1 MRGIFCMHW
10 TYEEKCPF
18 LNYSLG
24 LVRVLIFDTGSQHIY
39 TLRFRKEAILDHL
52 QLSDV
57 TVSIYI
63 YQLGLLTEELTENL
77 KFETAGEWRPRSII
91 TWSLLIQFP
100 IMITND
106 ECAWSKKHH
115 NGTRR
120 NRTKNRAEMVW
131 NGGDC
136 HRLGNSLLD
145 KCFKMYEVCFLWMHE
160 KVVHFSIPL
169 QINASWS
176 IGFLM
181 VSSATYCFL

>member
-63 YQLGLLTEELTENL
+63 PIRALDWGVNRKLEVRDRGRMTSSFDYHV
-77 KFETAGEWRPRSII
+77 II
-91 TWSLLIQFP
+91 VDSVSN
-100 IMITND
+100 ND
-106 ECAWSKKHH
+106 H
-115 NGTRR
+115 
-120 NRTKNRAEMVW
+120 
-131 NGGDC
+131 
-136 HRLGNSLLD
+136 
-145 KCFKMYEVCFLWMHE
+145 
-160 KVVHFSIPL
+160 
-169 QINASWS
+169 
-176 IGFLM
+176 
-181 VSSATYCFL
+181 